1 MKKIILSIIVIASV
15 ISACS
20 IDDICTEPST
30 PNLVLRF
37 YDVTST
43 STLKSTDSLYVWAEG
58 KDSILVNQAVD
69 SIAIPLN
76 SEATATVYNFA
87 KGRNLLNKITITYTP
102 ESEYVSRSC
111 GYRIIFNDANLDLST
126 PANGWISSIAPRTSI
141 ATINSQTSA
150 HVQVFH

>member
-1 MKKIILSIIVIASV
+1 MKKIFLSILLITCV

-43 STLKSTDSLYVWAEG
+43 TTLKSTDSLYVWAEG
-58 KDSILVNQAVD
+58 KDSIIVNQAVD

-76 SEATATVYNFA
+76 SEANSTVYNFA
-87 KGRNLLNKITITYTP
+87 KGRNLVNKITVTYTP

-126 PANGWISSIAPRTSI
+126 PANGWISSIAPRTPI